1 MPPRTARGAPRRKL
15 AEQVARRI
23 EDEIVERGWPVGE
36 PIGAEAELIARYGVS
51 RAAVRE
57 AISILEYKQVAA
69 MRRGRGGG
77 LVVRAPAGAVVAEA
91 VAAFFHFADVS
102 VGELYD
108 ARITLEVLAARLAA
122 RRIGEDDIAPLRKVA
137 DDDRVERQLSVAVAQ
152 AGGNPVLSI
161 FVPTLTRVTGA
172 LAGDPSDR
180 YDLGTET
187 LGVRR
192 RALHG
197 IAEAIVSGD
206 EASAERRV
214 RRHLEGERAW
224 LDRVRGAREAAR
236 ARPAGGPPGSL
247 AQRLAD
253 SLAGGLPGKLPEK
266 VALLVRHEIH
276 RRGWPAGEVLGN
288 EAALCEELGVSRAV
302 FREAVRILE
311 HNGVAR
317 MRQGPGGGL
326 VVQRP
331 DPARVVDA
339 LALYLRY
346 LQVGAGD
353 LFEVRTAVE
362 LAAVE
367 LAAAR
372 APHDDT
378 AGLAAALAQER
389 AQDGGGE
396 PDPAERSG
404 PAPAEV
410 HLALARLSGN
420 RLLSLFAA
428 VLIRLTRFRP
438 PEGTGH
444 EPSAAV
450 HGKIAEA
457 VLTGDVSVARHHL
470 SRHLAALEPR
480 LEPVPPR

>member
-1 MPPRTARGAPRRKL
+1 MTVPPSTTPAAPRRKL

-102 VGELYD
+102 VRELYD
-108 ARITLEVLAARLAA
+108 ARIILETLAARLAA
-122 RRIGEDDIAPLRKVA
+122 RRIGEDEITQLRQVVTADKV
-137 DDDRVERQLSVAVAQ
+137 DRPLSVAIAR
-152 AGGNPVLSI
+152 ASGNPVLAI

-172 LAGDPSDR
+172 LAGDPSREYPLDSEAR
-180 YDLGTET
+180 GA
-187 LGVRR
+187 RR
-192 RALHG
+192 KAMHA
-197 IAEAIVSGD
+197 IAEAVVSGD
-206 EASAERRV
+206 EVKSERRV
-214 RRHLEGERAW
+214 RRQLEGERAW
-224 LDRVRGAREAAR
+224 LERTREKL
-236 ARPAGGPPGSL
+236 GTPPVQDGSL
-247 AQRLAD
+247 AQRLA
-253 SLAGGLPGKLPEK
+253 AVEGAPGKLPEK
-266 VALLVRHEIH
+266 VAMLVRQEI
-276 RRGWPAGEVLGN
+276 RRQGWPTGRVLGN
-288 EAALCEELGVSRAV
+288 EATLCEELGVSRAV

-326 VVQRP
+326 VVQAP

-346 LQVGAGD
+346 LKVRPAE
-353 LFEVRTAVE
+353 LFQVRTAVE
-362 LAAVE
+362 LGSIE

-372 APHDDT
+372 APHEDT
-378 AGLAAALAQER
+378 AELEAALAHER
-389 AQDGGGE
+389 D
-396 PDPAERSG
+396 PDVNPVPAL
-404 PAPAEV
+404 ADMHV
-410 HLALARLSGN
+410 ALARMSGN

-428 VLIRLTRFRP
+428 VLARLVRFRL
-438 PEGTGH
+438 PEESMRARSVAIH
-444 EPSAAV
+444 E
-450 HGKIAEA
+450 KIAQA
-457 VLTGDVSVARHHL
+457 VLDGDASLARHRL
-470 SRHLAALEPR
+470 SRHLDALEPWLDESPAR
-480 LEPVPPR
+480 

>member
-1 MPPRTARGAPRRKL
+1 MPPRTVRAEPRRKL

-57 AISILEYKQVAA
+57 AVSILEYKQVAA

-122 RRIGEDDIAPLRKVA
+122 RRIGERDIALLRTVAA
-137 DDDRVERQLSVAVAQ
+137 DDTVERQLSVAVAR
-152 AGGNPVLSI
+152 ASGNPVLSI
-161 FVPTLTRVTGA
+161 FIPSLTRVTGA

-180 YDLGTET
+180 YDLGGET
-187 LGVRR
+187 IGVRR

-206 EASAERRV
+206 EARAERRV
-214 RRHLEGERAW
+214 RRQLEGERAW
-224 LDRVRGAREAAR
+224 LDRVRAAR
-236 ARPAGGPPGSL
+236 AAAGPADGPPGSL

-253 SLAGGLPGKLPEK
+253 SVTGGTAGKLPEK
-266 VALLVRHEIH
+266 VALLVRQEIH
-276 RRGWPAGEVLGN
+276 RRGWPTGEVIGN
-288 EAALCEELGVSRAV
+288 EAALCEELGVSRSV

-326 VVQRP
+326 VVQAP

-339 LALYLRY
+339 LLLYLRY
-346 LQVGAGD
+346 LQVRAAD
-353 LFEVRTAVE
+353 VFEVRTAVE
-362 LAAVE
+362 LRAIE

-372 APHDDT
+372 APHGDHDAA
-378 AGLAAALAQER
+378 AGLAAALAHER
-389 AQDGGGE
+389 
-396 PDPAERSG
+396 DPSALPG
-404 PAPAEV
+404 PALAEV

-420 RLLSLFAA
+420 QLLSLFTA
-428 VLIRLTRFRP
+428 VLTRLTRFRA
-438 PEGTGH
+438 PEDAGR
-444 EPSAAV
+444 EPSVAS
-450 HGKIAEA
+450 HQKIAEA
-457 VLTGDVSVARHHL
+457 ALTGDVSLARHRM
-470 SRHLAALEPR
+470 SRHLAALEPW
-480 LEPVPPR
+480 LDAVPPRR